1 MFRRRRPVREIAFSF
16 DSFLDVVANV
26 VGIILRLI
34 LVAWVGARSYKAVVP
49 DLPTAPPMVQ
59 TEPSPLPDPTDPRLD
74 EIKKKRRD
82 LAKKTEDRLREEEE
96 ARQEAIEREKTIE
109 KQLVA
114 LESQRKTLQSEQAD
128 TVKQASQTKTAA
140 KTRELS
146 LAELEKRSKA
156 LLEELDHL
164 HKLPRVTKK
173 LRYQTPVSAP
183 LQTEEVMFECYHGR
197 VTLLDTGALIADIQ
211 RHIKNKAEL
220 LRDQWEVRD
229 VTAPVGAF
237 RLRYVI
243 ERERTAMDGPLAGG
257 GPLGSGFRYG
267 VSSWEAEPVTPMRG
281 EMPEE
286 AMKPGSAF
294 RRVIDALDPQQTAV
308 TFWVYQDSFAVYR
321 TLRDYL
327 HGRDMVVAGRPLPDG
342 VPIASSR
349 KGTVSRGQ

>member
-1 MFRRRRPVREIAFSF
+1 MFRRRRPQREIAFSF

-49 DLPTAPPMVQ
+49 DLPTAPPALVN
-59 TEPSPLPDPTDPRLD
+59 EPSPLPDPTDPRLAQI
-74 EIKKKRRD
+74 EKKRREVSRS
-82 LAKKTEDRLREEEE
+82 AEDRLRDEEE
-96 ARQEAIEREKTIE
+96 ARQQAIEREKTIE
-109 KQLVA
+109 KQLAV
-114 LESQRKTLQSEQAD
+114 LESQRKSLQSEQAE
-128 TVKQASQTKTAA
+128 TVKQVSHGKTAA
-140 KTRELS
+140 TSVQLS

-156 LLEELDHL
+156 LLEELNHL

-197 VTLLDTGALIADIQ
+197 VTLLDTGSLIADIQ
-211 RHIKNKAEL
+211 RHIKSNAEL
-220 LRDQWEVRD
+220 LREQWEVRD
-229 VTAPVGAF
+229 VSAPVGAF

-243 ERERTAMDGPLAGG
+243 ERERSSMDGPLAGA
-257 GPLGSGFRYG
+257 GPVSSTYRYG
-267 VSSWEAEPVTPMRG
+267 VSSWEAEPVMPIRG
-281 EMPEE
+281 ETTEE
-286 AMKPGSAF
+286 ALKPGSAF

-308 TFWVYQDSFAVYR
+308 TFWVYDDSFAVYR